1 MTSRPH
7 RFLQYLQEVSTLER
21 WHEVAALEG
30 DAAGGRRPLG
40 TVEVVAPGRTLRE
53 IQRGIRLVLKWVVR
67 LLYVSPLLLVVR
79 SVLRRVVDQAA
90 ADMTTV
96 GFVVVVV
103 CFFALLNLYI
113 VWSVIVHLRS
123 AGRFTVRTP
132 FGDAG
137 EDRTGLFQPQPRGE
151 QAGNIRVRGVV
162 AHVEPAVHGA
172 DDVIR
177 DLWVIGERSPWRL
190 IEATDFAVLV
200 EGERPVVVQLAS
212 APLLI
217 GAPTPTTVGAG
228 VGRMSQGLNA
238 VFDLGPALEG
248 ARAEARA
255 LWLALAAGDEVEL
268 VGTTRGAVADV
279 GRFELGGKVC
289 SLQRESARRVG
300 AAPYR
305 GTTSEPGTLV
315 VSAPETP
322 LWIRRV

>member
-7 RFLQYLQEVSTLER
+7 RFLQYFKELSAGER

-30 DAAGGRRPLG
+30 NAAGGRRPLG

-53 IQRGIRLVLKWVVR
+53 VRQGIRLVMKWIVR
-67 LLYVSPLLLVVR
+67 LLYLSPLLFLVR
-79 SVLRRVVDQAA
+79 YVLCRVADPAA
-90 ADMTTV
+90 ADLTTV
-96 GFVVVVV
+96 GFVSLVV

-137 EDRTGLFQPQPRGE
+137 EDRTGVFQRRGPSS
-151 QAGNIRVRGVV
+151 GTVRVRGVV
-162 AHVEPAVHGA
+162 AHIEPAVHGA

-177 DLWVIGERSPWRL
+177 DLWVTGEHSPWRL
-190 IEATDFAVLV
+190 TEAADFAVLV
-200 EGERPVVVQLAS
+200 EGERPVVVQIAS

-217 GAPTPTTVGAG
+217 AAPTPTTVRDG
-228 VGRMSQGLNA
+228 VARMSPGLNA
-238 VFDLGPALEG
+238 VFDMAPALEG
-248 ARAEARA
+248 RRAEARA
-255 LWLALAAGDEVEL
+255 QWLALAAGDEVEL
-268 VGTTRGAVADV
+268 EGTAHGAVADV
-279 GRFELGGKVC
+279 GRFELGQKTC
-289 SLQRESARRVG
+289 ALQRESTKRIA

-305 GTTSEPGTLV
+305 RSTAEPGTLV
-315 VSAPETP
+315 VSTPETP